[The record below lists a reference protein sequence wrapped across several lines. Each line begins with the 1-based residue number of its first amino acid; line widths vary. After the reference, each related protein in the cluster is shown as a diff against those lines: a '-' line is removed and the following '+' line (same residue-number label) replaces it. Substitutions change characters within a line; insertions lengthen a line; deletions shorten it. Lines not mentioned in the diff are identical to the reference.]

1 MTNREKLVQEV
12 ENLPDA
18 MVETVL
24 EFVRSLKQTELP
36 EGVNPRVWEAYLASE
51 RERKEAYRRLAES

>member
-12 ENLPDA
+12 EMLPDS

-24 EFVRSLKQTELP
+24 EFVQSLKQNDLP
-36 EGVNPRVWEAYLASE
+36 EGVNPKVWEAYLASE
-51 RERKEAYRRLAES
+51 QEREEVYRRLADS